1 MTSVVTAAGVSV
13 TIRGP
18 LVDETESVL
27 DRLVSDGVPGALLHG
42 GGRLWG
48 PDAAPLAARRLGW
61 LRLPGTSRDLLGP
74 LAGRVREA
82 RAAGLTRVVLA
93 GTGGAAAAAGTIVR
107 SAAPEGTELV
117 VLSTSDPSAVRAAL
131 SELAATLLVV
141 VDKGGTTVETDAHLR
156 VFEEAFREAGFDP
169 ASRVLVVTDPG
180 SPLDERLDERYAVV
194 HADPETG
201 GRFGALDAGGLVP
214 SALAGADPEE
224 LLDEASALAAT
235 LDQPYENPALAL
247 GAALGASALAGRDKL
262 VIADHGSGHPGL
274 AAWIEQLVAAS
285 TGKDGRGLLP
295 VVVEDVAAPGFTL
308 TPDVRRVVLGARPD
322 EPGPAREAG
331 LTVSGPLGAQFL
343 LWEYA
348 VAVAGRVI
356 GVDPFDQPAVAE
368 SADNTAAL
376 LRAAEGAAPTVIP
389 SVPAFTD
396 GSVEVHGREEFLK
409 GLSSLPDVLDALLSA
424 VPDRG
429 YLAVL
434 AYLDP
439 EGDASAAASRPL
451 LAERGERLRRSPVPV
466 TFGWGPRYLH
476 STGQY
481 HKGGPENGAFLL
493 VTGVADHDVPIPGRP
508 YTMAELQLAQAFGD
522 LRALRARSRPVV
534 RVHLRNRADGLAR
547 LAKAL
552 A

>member
-27 DRLVSDGVPGALLHG
+27 DRLVSDGVPGALLQRA
-42 GGRLWG
+42 GRLWG

-61 LRLPGTSRDLLGP
+61 LRLPETSRDLLGR
-74 LAGRVREA
+74 LAERVREA

-93 GTGGAAAAAGTIVR
+93 GTGGAAAAAEAIVR

-117 VLSTSDPSAVRAAL
+117 VLDGADPRTVRAAL
-131 SELAATLLVV
+131 AGLPTTLLVV
-141 VDKGGTTVETDAHLR
+141 ADKSGATVETDAHLR
-156 VFEEAFREAGFDP
+156 VFEEAFGEAGLDP

-180 SPLDERLDERYAVV
+180 SPLDGRYDTV
-194 HADPETG
+194 HGDPETG
-201 GRFGALDAGGLVP
+201 GRFGALDAYGLVP
-214 SALAGADPEE
+214 SALAGADVEQ
-224 LLDEASALAAT
+224 LLDEASALAET
-235 LDQPYENPALAL
+235 LEQPYENPALAL
-247 GAALGASALAGRDKL
+247 GAALGASVLAGRDKL
-262 VIADHGSGHPGL
+262 VIADHGSGLPGL

-295 VVVEDVAAPGFTL
+295 VVVEDVAAPGFEL
-308 TPDVRRVVLGARPD
+308 TPDVRRVILGARPD

-331 LTVSGPLGAQFL
+331 LAVSGPLGAQFL

-356 GVDPFDQPAVAE
+356 GVNPFDQPAVAE

-376 LRAAEGAAPTVIP
+376 LRAAGGTAPTVIP

-396 GSVEVHGREEFLK
+396 ESVEVHAREDFLK
-409 GLSSLPDVLDALLSA
+409 GSFSLSDAVDALLAS

-439 EGDASAAASRPL
+439 DGDAAAAALRPL
-451 LAERGERLRRSPVPV
+451 LAERGGRLRRSPVPV

-493 VTGVADHDVPIPGRP
+493 VTGVPEHDVPIPGRP
-508 YTMAELQLAQAFGD
+508 YSLAELQLAQAFGD

-534 RVHLRNRADGLAR
+534 RVHLRDRADGLTQ

-552 A
+552 T

>member
-27 DRLVSDGVPGALLHG
+27 DRLVSDGVPGALLQG
-42 GGRLWG
+42 AGRLWG
-48 PDAAPLAARRLGW
+48 PDAAPVAARRLGW
-61 LRLPGTSRDLLGP
+61 LRLPETSRDLLGR

-93 GTGGAAAAAGTIVR
+93 GTGAATAAAGAIVR

-117 VLSTSDPSAVRAAL
+117 VLDTGDPHTVRAAL
-131 SELAATLLVV
+131 TALPATLLVAA
-141 VDKGGTTVETDAHLR
+141 DKSGTTVETDAHLR
-156 VFEEAFREAGFDP
+156 VFEDAFGAAGLDP
-169 ASRVLVVTDPG
+169 AAHVLVVTDPG
-180 SPLDERLDERYAVV
+180 SPLDGRYDTL
-194 HADPETG
+194 HGDPETG
-201 GRFGALDAGGLVP
+201 GRFGALDAYGLAP
-214 SALAGADPEE
+214 SALAGADTEE
-224 LLDEASALAAT
+224 LLDEASVLAGT
-235 LDQPYENPALAL
+235 LDQPYDNPALAL

-262 VIADHGSGHPGL
+262 VVADHGSGLPGL

-295 VVVEDVAAPGFTL
+295 VVVEAVAAPGFEL
-308 TPDVRRVVLGARPD
+308 TPNVRRVILGARPD

-331 LTVSGPLGAQFL
+331 LSVSGPLGAQFL
-343 LWEYA
+343 LWEFA

-356 GVDPFDQPAVAE
+356 GVNPFDQPAVAE

-389 SVPAFTD
+389 SAPAFTD
-396 GSVEVHGREEFLK
+396 DAVEVHGREDLLK
-409 GLSSLPDVLDALLSA
+409 GVRSLSDAVDALLAA
-424 VPDRG
+424 VPDGG
-429 YLAVL
+429 YLAAL

-439 EGDASAAASRPL
+439 DGDASAAALRPL
-451 LAERGERLRRSPVPV
+451 LAERGGRLRRSPVPV

-493 VTGVADHDVPIPGRP
+493 VTGAAEHDVPIPGRP
-508 YTMAELQLAQAFGD
+508 YSLAELQLAQAFGD

-534 RVHLRNRADGLAR
+534 RVHLKNRADGLAR

-552 A
+552 T